1 MAPAPKLSWW
11 VVPSDLWQQVLSGL
25 TTAPIDQGF
34 EGSIIQAAKKPT
46 AGSFGPYPTKAA
58 AQAKM
63 SALDKQHSAKTN
75 TNIPVISQAAALA
88 SGVAEIGHWSGD
100 LITHLTDV
108 YMWISLGWI
117 ALGLLL
123 LVLGLMWL
131 LKKTGIMP
139 SGGGVPVPLPV

>member
-1 MAPAPKLSWW
+1 MPAPPKESWW
-11 VVPSDLWQQVLSGL
+11 VVPSDLWQQILSGA
-25 TTAPIDQGF
+25 TTPPIDQGF

-46 AGSFGPYPTKAA
+46 PGSFGPYPTKAA

-63 SALDKQHSAKTN
+63 NALNKQHSASTN
-75 TNIPVISQAAALA
+75 VNVPVISQAAALA

-123 LVLGLMWL
+123 LVLGVVWL
-131 LKKTGIMP
+131 LRKTGIIP
-139 SGGGVPVPLPV
+139 QGGGVPVPVPV